1 MAFADPQSLTIGG
14 SATSLPRTGSG
25 PGTGSFQTND
35 GAVSLSIQHT
45 SGRRLRHTVSVQ
57 TKKFSSDPLNPSQ
70 NVPVSGTVR
79 VIVDAPPQGWTATE
93 QENLAAALAGW
104 LTAGTN
110 ANLKRLLGNEN

>member
-35 GAVSLSIQHT
+35 GTYTMSILHT
-45 SGRRLRHTVSVQ
+45 SGRRMRHTVSVQ
-57 TKKFSSDPLNPSQ
+57 AKKFSSDPLHPSQ
-70 NVPVSGTVR
+70 NIPVTGVVR
-79 VIVDAPPQGWTATE
+79 VIVDAPPQGWTVTE
-93 QENLAAALAGW
+93 QENLAAALASW